1 MEGSKNMDTSH
12 LLHLYHQKLRMFQ
25 NELNITLKQF
35 GLYHS
40 QWTILYTLYQKG
52 KMTQTEIWQYL
63 KVEAP
68 TITRTL
74 VRMEQSGW
82 VERKIG
88 TDKRE
93 RIVTLTEKATSTY
106 PEIIQAVKQTE
117 ELFLEQL
124 SEQEKLTLQHL
135 LEKLS
140 IERDE

>member
-1 MEGSKNMDTSH
+1 MDTSH
-12 LLHLYHQKLRMFQ
+12 LLHLYNQKLRLFQ
-25 NELNITLKQF
+25 NELNITLKKF
-35 GLYHS
+35 GLFHS

-74 VRMEQSGW
+74 VRLEKNGW
-82 VERKIG
+82 IERKVG

-93 RIVTLTEKATSTY
+93 RVVTLTEKAESTY
-106 PEIIQAVKQTE
+106 LDIIEAVKQTE
-117 ELFLEQL
+117 EMFLNQL
-124 SEQEKLTLQHL
+124 SKQEKIALQQL

>member
-1 MEGSKNMDTSH
+1 MDTSH

-25 NELNITLKQF
+25 NELNITLNQF

-52 KMTQTEIWQYL
+52 NITQTEIWQYL

-74 VRMEQSGW
+74 VKMEQRGW

-93 RIVTLTEKATSTY
+93 RIVTLTERAISTY

-124 SEQEKLTLQHL
+124 SKQEKLTLQHL